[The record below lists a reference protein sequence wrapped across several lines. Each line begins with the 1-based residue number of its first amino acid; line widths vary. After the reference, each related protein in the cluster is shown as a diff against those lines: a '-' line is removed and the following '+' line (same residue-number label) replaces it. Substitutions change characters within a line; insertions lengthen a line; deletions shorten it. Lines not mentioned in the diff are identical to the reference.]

1 MKETGGNMKKLLTS
15 FLILGLSF
23 AWANDLGAISGIVTD
38 SLTGAP
44 IAGATVRAM
53 MQHGSG
59 GMAVTNQNGEYTIQ
73 NLRPGFYRV
82 TASAVNYLCKHYP
95 ELVEVVSGQT
105 TPNINFAL
113 VPYSPPPRNGG
124 ISGLVTDSITGEPIP
139 NALVRACGPTCG
151 QGRTNENGEYLIE
164 NLAPGDYRVTA
175 SAYGYKA
182 SRYPDLV
189 RVEEN
194 RITPNINFLLVP
206 YQQPPPV
213 RGSISGRVIDK
224 QTGEPI
230 EGAFVTAMGSRRMRG
245 MGRALTGPDGTYRI
259 DNLLPGEYRVMANA
273 RGYEPEVYP
282 ELVVVYGGQNTP
294 DINFALMPRAERN
307 QERNRGKSVNR
318 EKNREKNVYRV
329 KGIH

>member
-1 MKETGGNMKKLLTS
+1 MKENMRR
-15 FLILGLSF
+15 FLISLIVLGLSF
-23 AWANDLGAISGIVTD
+23 TLANGYGAISGMITD
-38 SLTGAP
+38 SVSGAP

-53 MQHGSG
+53 MQQGSG

-82 TASAVNYLCKHYP
+82 TASAANYLCKHYP
-95 ELVEVVSGQT
+95 ELVQVISGQT

-113 VPYSPPPRNGG
+113 VPYSPPPRSGG
-124 ISGLVTDSITGEPIP
+124 ISGLVTDSVTGQPIP
-139 NALVRACGPTCG
+139 NALVKACGPTCG

-194 RITPNINFLLVP
+194 RITPNINLILVP
-206 YQQPPPV
+206 YQQPPPA

-230 EGAFVTAMGSRRMRG
+230 AGAFVSAMPRRRMRG
-245 MGRALTGPDGTYRI
+245 MGRVITGPDGTYRI
-259 DNLLPGEYRVMANA
+259 ENLLPGEYQVMANA

-282 ELVVVYGGQNTP
+282 ERVMVYGGQDTP
-294 DINFALMPRAERN
+294 NINFALTPRAEKNR
-307 QERNRGKSVNR
+307 ERNRGKSVNR
-318 EKNREKNVYRV
+318 ERNQEKNMYRVKV